1 MFMTNFQ
8 WDERPPAF
16 EVADGEHRVKIV
28 RVYDGSTQSGK
39 ACTNFVL
46 QVEGGNVPYTHTI
59 YFGNEYTNRNWTN
72 FLAAFGIT
80 PPPVTDDWA
89 NYYGGWTG
97 KYGKGM
103 FRHKDDTYTGRDG
116 IQRTVN
122 KCEMHYFVVP
132 PKQGGTVTA
141 PQPQQAPVQTAK
153 PAPAYPS
160 ESFPE
165 DIPFNL

>member
-16 EVADGEHRVKIV
+16 EVTDGEHRVKIV

-72 FLAAFGIT
+72 FLAAFGIA
-80 PPPVTDDWA
+80 PPPATDDWA

-122 KCEMHYFVVP
+122 KCEMHYFIVP
-132 PKQGGTVTA
+132 PKQGGTV
-141 PQPQQAPVQTAK
+141 PQPQQAPVQAAK
-153 PAPAYPS
+153 SAPAYPS